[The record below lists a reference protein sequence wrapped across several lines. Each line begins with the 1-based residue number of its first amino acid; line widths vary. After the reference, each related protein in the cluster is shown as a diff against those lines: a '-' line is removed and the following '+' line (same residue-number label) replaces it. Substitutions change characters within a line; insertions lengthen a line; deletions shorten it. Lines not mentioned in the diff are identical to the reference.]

1 MYLFWKKYRW
11 LLNQWVTKP
20 YTVSDNMF
28 VEKYYEE
35 QMCFSLKT
43 DTENFVLLQLKG
55 SISIIVK
62 LP

>member
-1 MYLFWKKYRW
+1 MYLFWKKYRC

-43 DTENFVLLQLKG
+43 DTENFVLLQLKR

>member
-43 DTENFVLLQLKG
+43 DIENFVLLQLKG

>member
-28 VEKYYEE
+28 VENYYEE

>member
-11 LLNQWVTKP
+11 LLNQWVAKP

-55 SISIIVK
+55 SISIIVS

>member
-1 MYLFWKKYRW
+1 MYLFWKKCRW
-11 LLNQWVTKP
+11 LLNQWVAKP

-55 SISIIVK
+55 SISIIVR

>member
-1 MYLFWKKYRW
+1 MYLFWKKYR
-11 LLNQWVTKP
+11 LLNQWVAKP

-55 SISIIVK
+55 SISIIVR

>member
-43 DTENFVLLQLKG
+43 DTENFVLLQLKR